1 MSPILLQDFSWLYF
15 PNQNNSRFY
24 DETRDHTSDDG
35 SPWCNLDRDVD
46 IKVVRLV
53 IAWLL
58 PKPDQ
63 EQLFC
68 FVVRPCESCIKCLL
82 EGTLRNYFGNISLP

>member
-1 MSPILLQDFSWLYF
+1 MSSILLQDFSWLYF
-15 PNQNNSRFY
+15 PKPNNSRFY

-35 SPWCNLDRDVD
+35 SPWRNLDRDVD

-58 PKPDQ
+58 PEPDQ

-68 FVVRPCESCIKCLL
+68 FVVRPWRVLH
-82 EGTLRNYFGNISLP
+82 